1 MMRARRQGLWR
12 RDAAV
17 IVALF
22 LVVQALVSGFATG
35 ARAAAPMLPADVI
48 CGTLSPGQPN
58 DAPAG
63 LVHLLD
69 CCTLGCPMVGAA
81 APSPAHPPLARS
93 LPAILV
99 AALPVTIG
107 GSGPRFELAP
117 VLSRAPPVA

>member
-12 RDAAV
+12 RDAAL

-35 ARAAAPMLPADVI
+35 ARASEPALSRDVI
-48 CGTLSPGQPN
+48 CGTLSPDRGT
-58 DAPAG
+58 DAPSG

-81 APSPAHPPLARS
+81 APAPAHPPLARKV
-93 LPAILV
+93 AGIFV
-99 AALPVTIG
+99 AAQPASPG
-107 GSGPRFELAP
+107 ASGPRFELAP
-117 VLSRAPPVA
+117 VHSRAPPVA

>member
-1 MMRARRQGLWR
+1 MMRVGKHGLWR
-12 RDAAV
+12 RDAAL

-35 ARAAAPMLPADVI
+35 ARAAEPAFAQDVI
-48 CGTLSPGQPN
+48 CGTLSPARAA

-81 APSPAHPPLARS
+81 APPPAHPPLSRS
-93 LPAILV
+93 ALAIVVASQPAS
-99 AALPVTIG
+99 THEG
-107 GSGPRFELAP
+107 GRRFELAP
-117 VLSRAPPVA
+117 VLSRAPPSA

>member
-12 RDAAV
+12 RDAAL

-35 ARAAAPMLPADVI
+35 ARAAAPVLPADVI
-48 CGTLSPGQPN
+48 CGTLSPDRATGAQ
-58 DAPAG
+58 AG

-93 LPAILV
+93 LPVILV
-99 AALPVTIG
+99 AAQPVAIG

>member
-1 MMRARRQGLWR
+1 MRGERRGLWR
-12 RDAAV
+12 RDAAL

-35 ARAAAPMLPADVI
+35 ARASEPALSRDVI
-48 CGTLSPGQPN
+48 CGTLSPDRAA

-81 APSPAHPPLARS
+81 APSPAHPPLARKAV
-93 LPAILV
+93 AIL
-99 AALPVTIG
+99 AAEVPASAG
-107 GSGPRFELAP
+107 ASGPRFELAP
-117 VLSRAPPVA
+117 VLSRAPPAA

>member
-1 MMRARRQGLWR
+1 MMRGERRGLWR
-12 RDAAV
+12 RDAAL

-35 ARAAAPMLPADVI
+35 ARASEPALSRDVI
-48 CGTLSPGQPN
+48 CGTLSPDRGT
-58 DAPAG
+58 DAPSG

-99 AALPVTIG
+99 AALPVAIG

-117 VLSRAPPVA
+117 VLSRAPPFA